1 MEIKEYLKHNRLLT
15 DGAMGTFF
23 DEIEPE
29 NYICSEEA
37 NLLNP
42 DLILKIHHSYIEQGA
57 CLIRSNTFSD
67 NHRTFEQ
74 IQNRREELKQYT
86 FKEFVTAGYEIALK
100 AGENAA
106 KDGRE
111 VYVAADIGPI
121 FEDSDSETED
131 ILSEYYELCDVFLER
146 GARLFVLETFPD
158 EQYVLKMAQY
168 IRERAEDAFIIAQ
181 FSFVPTGYSRTGYH
195 YKTVLRKAIESGD
208 LNAVGLNCG
217 IGAAHME
224 KFYLSYLEEFGL
236 PEHVYLT
243 ALPNCGYPQIVR
255 GRAVYSDSVEY
266 FGKKVMALADL
277 GVNILGGCCGTT
289 PEYIGKISCLIGNS
303 SGDRVQLK
311 PIPKIVA
318 GVTHKKKE
326 SETNSR
332 KQQNL
337 FREKLERGEKVC
349 AVELDP
355 PFDAGTEK
363 ILQGAQQL
371 KNSPVDVITIA
382 DSPLA
387 RSRADSLL
395 MAAKIHQTS
404 GMNVMPHLSCRDRNR
419 IAVRSGM
426 LGAYINDIRNYLIV
440 TGDPVGRDERAFTKS
455 VFDFNSIKMM
465 KFLQGMNEEVFQ
477 EDPIFYGGALNQNGA
492 NPEKIAERMKKK
504 MDAGCAFF
512 LTQPVYSEE
521 ELECLSWL
529 KNQTGARI
537 LIGIMPLVSYRNAL
551 FIKNE
556 MPGIFVP
563 DEILVQYSPDGT
575 RKEWEETA
583 IKISK
588 QIMEAGMDV
597 GAGYYFMTPFQRV
610 SLIQEIIGFDK

>member
-1 MEIKEYLKHNRLLT
+1 
-15 DGAMGTFF
+15 
-23 DEIEPE
+23 
-29 NYICSEEA
+29 
-37 NLLNP
+37 
-42 DLILKIHHSYIEQGA
+42 
-57 CLIRSNTFSD
+57 
-67 NHRTFEQ
+67 
-74 IQNRREELKQYT
+74 
-86 FKEFVTAGYEIALK
+86 
-100 AGENAA
+100 
-106 KDGRE
+106 
-111 VYVAADIGPI
+111 
-121 FEDSDSETED
+121 
-131 ILSEYYELCDVFLER
+131 
-146 GARLFVLETFPD
+146 
-158 EQYVLKMAQY
+158 
-168 IRERAEDAFIIAQ
+168 
-181 FSFVPTGYSRTGYH
+181 
-195 YKTVLRKAIESGD
+195 
-208 LNAVGLNCG
+208 
-217 IGAAHME
+217 
-224 KFYLSYLEEFGL
+224 
-236 PEHVYLT
+236 
-243 ALPNCGYPQIVR
+243 
-255 GRAVYSDSVEY
+255 
-266 FGKKVMALADL
+266 
-277 GVNILGGCCGTT
+277 
-289 PEYIGKISCLIGNS
+289 
-303 SGDRVQLK
+303 
-311 PIPKIVA
+311 
-318 GVTHKKKE
+318 
-326 SETNSR
+326 
-332 KQQNL
+332 
-337 FREKLERGEKVC
+337 
-349 AVELDP
+349 
-355 PFDAGTEK
+355 
-363 ILQGAQQL
+363 
-371 KNSPVDVITIA
+371 
-382 DSPLA
+382 
-387 RSRADSLL
+387 
-395 MAAKIHQTS
+395 
-404 GMNVMPHLSCRDRNR
+404 MPHLSCRDRNR

-521 ELECLSWL
+521 ELERLSWL